1 MREILFRGKR
11 ADNNEWVHGYYV
23 PDMLEKTHGDDV
35 DWAFIREH
43 RHEEASTATHYVKK
57 VTVGQYIGLRD
68 KNRREIYEGD
78 IIQTYFHFAPGDSG
92 HGISQSPFVVKWAPG
107 RTAFRASKPEMHG
120 GHVFHILDT
129 IDFFEMQSELY
140 EIIGNVYD
148 NPGLLEKGG
157 A

>member
-1 MREILFRGKR
+1 MREILFRGKTVD
-11 ADNNEWVHGYYV
+11 ADEWVYGSLISLPDKTLIAVPSGDNNCLG
-23 PDMLEKTHGDDV
+23 
-35 DWAFIREH
+35 EH
-43 RHEEASTATHYVKK
+43 TYKSCRVNGA
-57 VTVGQYIGLRD
+57 TVGQYIGLRD